1 MAIFHKSKP
10 VAILEWDW
18 RQQPDFDEIGQIVL
32 DFQSRF
38 SDGIKIKYI
47 ETGSD
52 EHAIVIGSKSMTDN
66 EAEAHFVN
74 RYDYDEG
81 KDPAELDWDFAQT
94 HLNETRK
101 NYFDIGAA
109 GVPALTAVINPL
121 FLRFEKGE
129 RTVELHEAIISLS

>member
-1 MAIFHKSKP
+1 M
-10 VAILEWDW
+10 EWDW

-32 DFQSRF
+32 DFQVRF

-52 EHAIVIGSKSMTDN
+52 EHAIVIGSKSMTEA
-66 EAEAHFVN
+66 EAEAHVVN
-74 RYDYDEG
+74 RYDYEEG
-81 KDPAELDWDFAQT
+81 KDPDELNWDEAKS
-94 HLNETRK
+94 HLNEIRRM
-101 NYFDIGAA
+101 YFDIGVA